1 MTPAIRPV
9 PSPSQ
14 PIEMELVIALNVVDF
29 RDYVTQEEIAK
40 MHVMTWGNE
49 IPQEQEEQEENNA

>member
-1 MTPAIRPV
+1 MKEALV
-9 PSPSQ
+9 PNPCQ

-29 RDYVTQEEIAK
+29 HDYVSQEELAK

-49 IPQEQEEQEENNA
+49 LINEQEENNA

>member
-1 MTPAIRPV
+1 MKPALV
-9 PSPSQ
+9 PNPCQ

-29 RDYVTQEEIAK
+29 HDYVSKEDIEK